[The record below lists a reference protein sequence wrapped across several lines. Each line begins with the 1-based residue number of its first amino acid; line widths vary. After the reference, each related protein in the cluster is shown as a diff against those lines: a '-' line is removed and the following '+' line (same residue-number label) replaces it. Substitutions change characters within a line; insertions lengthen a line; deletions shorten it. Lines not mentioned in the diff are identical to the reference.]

1 MLSIRSPA
9 YKELSRQFLGSQRLL
24 QIGRDVALFLQFH
37 DKVYCYYHL
46 IPNTQKR
53 QLQTTPPKQ
62 GIIGAIF
69 LIGGLSWSYSYLK
82 RVHFFQCLDLQESYI
97 RRGMMPPPSQGL
109 LATTMK
115 TFLVAATL
123 PITFPYFIYKMI
135 KGDLRFDNFDTMNNS
150 FNSGHHDYTAS
161 K

>member
-1 MLSIRSPA
+1 
-9 YKELSRQFLGSQRLL
+9 
-24 QIGRDVALFLQFH
+24 
-37 DKVYCYYHL
+37 
-46 IPNTQKR
+46 
-53 QLQTTPPKQ
+53 
-62 GIIGAIF
+62 
-69 LIGGLSWSYSYLK
+69 
-82 RVHFFQCLDLQESYI
+82 
-97 RRGMMPPPSQGL
+97 MMPPPSQGL